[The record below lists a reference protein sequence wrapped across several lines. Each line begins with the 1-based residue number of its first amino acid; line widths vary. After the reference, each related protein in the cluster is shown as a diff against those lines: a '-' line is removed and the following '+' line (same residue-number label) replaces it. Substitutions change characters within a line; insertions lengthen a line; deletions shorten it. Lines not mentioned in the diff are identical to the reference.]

1 MLIFLIIPKPLLYI
15 MKEKH
20 IYFWTRSSYASH
32 LSLKYMKYS
41 YHPSSAHA
49 QFCSDVQ
56 ISKTND
62 ICVCVCVCVQ
72 VEGEI
77 REYNWVIGM
86 LTVKSWREV
95 LNVFEAVPTFEHNF
109 LCLIEDLRPLLYCLW
124 IFPLRLRALTL
135 VMFTAREFWRCVRKH
150 LQESNLSLFSLSQLF
165 TLSLLSSLNAV
176 DTGIPPRLSTRP
188 SSLAAD

>member
-1 MLIFLIIPKPLLYI
+1 MKPRFKKGYLKMLIFLIIPKPLLYI
-15 MKEKH
+15 IKEKH
-20 IYFWTRSSYASH
+20 IYFWTRSSCASH

-41 YHPSSAHA
+41 SHPSSAHA

-62 ICVCVCVCVQ
+62 IYVCVWCLSVWVQ

-77 REYNWVIGM
+77 REYNWVISM

-95 LNVFEAVPTFEHNF
+95 LNVFEAVPTFELNF
-109 LCLIEDLRPLLYCLW
+109 LSLIEDLRPLLYSLW

-150 LQESNLSLFSLSQLF
+150 L
-165 TLSLLSSLNAV
+165 
-176 DTGIPPRLSTRP
+176 
-188 SSLAAD
+188 